1 MNNINHIKGR
11 FICLF
16 FVLTVLVSCKQND
29 VVYKHNASGNA
40 LGTTYH
46 ITYLGDE
53 IDSLLTKIDSITDV
67 VNHSLSTYQSNS
79 FITAF
84 NTNSRTLWQNE
95 EEASYM
101 RSDIHHFVEMVN
113 LSKTISAETNG
124 AFDPTAAALFAI
136 YDHAKR
142 EGIYMD
148 TVQVN
153 ACMEHQGMEKMYSTE
168 RGLPYKMD
176 SLVSLNFN
184 AIAKGYLVDL
194 VAEYLDTRGVT
205 NYMVEIGGELRVRG
219 KNAESLPWKVGV
231 NMPIVG
237 AGPTDFFKVLELE
250 DVAMATSGNYQNYY
264 TVGGRLVG
272 HTLDPRT
279 GQPVISNLK
288 SATILHD
295 YCAVADAYATACMV
309 VGLDKATKWIEG
321 NKSLSA
327 YFIYEEEGELKG
339 VFVE

>member
-1 MNNINHIKGR
+1 
-11 FICLF
+11 
-16 FVLTVLVSCKQND
+16 
-29 VVYKHNASGNA
+29 
-40 LGTTYH
+40 
-46 ITYLGDE
+46 
-53 IDSLLTKIDSITDV
+53 
-67 VNHSLSTYQSNS
+67 
-79 FITAF
+79 
-84 NTNSRTLWQNE
+84 
-95 EEASYM
+95 
-101 RSDIHHFVEMVN
+101 
-113 LSKTISAETNG
+113 
-124 AFDPTAAALFAI
+124 
-136 YDHAKR
+136 
-142 EGIYMD
+142 
-148 TVQVN
+148 
-153 ACMEHQGMEKMYSTE
+153 
-168 RGLPYKMD
+168 
-176 SLVSLNFN
+176 
-184 AIAKGYLVDL
+184 
-194 VAEYLDTRGVT
+194 
-205 NYMVEIGGELRVRG
+205 
-219 KNAESLPWKVGV
+219 
-231 NMPIVG
+231 VG